1 MAWGK
6 RSGGGGGVAWLALLV
21 SLAALFLSWKAY
33 ERTGGELGELRV
45 SGTESGSDWGEDLDR
60 ARERLLERRGD
71 VESEEDLEG
80 VRRDVAEIR
89 ENLERLSEDAGSGA
103 RERWRSLD
111 AEPRAPGE
119 AAPAGQLPGCGDDG
133 FRHREDEARFRGGA
147 GPMSLSDAV
156 SEADRAIQ
164 AASPALWDALSPLGR
179 RLRQSANFLPQQTA
193 EARGKAFNATIGQI
207 TDGRGKA
214 VSLPSMA
221 GALGMS
227 EAERSQAFLY
237 SPVEGLAELR
247 RLWRAR
253 QRGDR
258 PESLP
263 SSLPIVTLGAAQ
275 AWALVAEMFAAEGR
289 AVVLAE
295 PAPPASRTSAE

>member
-45 SGTESGSDWGEDLDR
+45 SGTESGSDWGADLDR

-111 AEPRAPGE
+111 AELERLEKQLRQGSSRAVGTMDSAIE
-119 AAPAGQLPGCGDDG
+119 KMKRA
-133 FRHREDEARFRGGA
+133 
-147 GPMSLSDAV
+147 
-156 SEADRAIQ
+156 SE
-164 AASPALWDALSPLGR
+164 DAL
-179 RLRQSANFLPQQTA
+179 
-193 EARGKAFNATIGQI
+193 
-207 TDGRGKA
+207 
-214 VSLPSMA
+214 
-221 GALGMS
+221 
-227 EAERSQAFLY
+227 
-237 SPVEGLAELR
+237 
-247 RLWRAR
+247 
-253 QRGDR
+253 DR
-258 PESLP
+258 
-263 SSLPIVTLGAAQ
+263 
-275 AWALVAEMFAAEGR
+275 
-289 AVVLAE
+289 
-295 PAPPASRTSAE
+295 